1 MPFASNKG
9 CRLHYAVEGSGSP
22 LLLIPGLGGSTR
34 QVAQISALLA
44 PTHQVISVDPR
55 GAGLSDKPDIPYE
68 GELLCADM
76 LCILDELGVDSVD
89 VVGISFGGMIAQEM
103 ALRAPQRLRS
113 QLLVSSYRASDAWTD
128 RMWQVRLQLLH
139 ELGMAAHFQ
148 LALMFLF
155 SPHSFRADAATV
167 AKLEAAFTQSPPD
180 PVGYTRQLE
189 FCRDHDTT
197 TRLADVTVPTL
208 VITGADDILASPAQ
222 GRELA
227 DAIPGAHYLELPQAA
242 HLFMIS
248 APQSFAELIRQSL
261 NDLRH
266 SGNFK
271 PANSLAAFLSGPE
284 QQPQGSHSEGVTDHE

>member
-1 MPFASNKG
+1 MLT
-9 CRLHYAVEGSGSP
+9 RAVP
-22 LLLIPGLGGSTR
+22 
-34 QVAQISALLA
+34 A
-44 PTHQVISVDPR
+44 
-55 GAGLSDKPDIPYE
+55 SDKPDIPYD
-68 GELLCADM
+68 GEQLCADM

-180 PVGYTRQLE
+180 PVGYTRQQ
-189 FCRDHDTT
+189 
-197 TRLADVTVPTL
+197 
-208 VITGADDILASPAQ
+208 ILP
-222 GRELA
+222 R
-227 DAIPGAHYLELPQAA
+227 P
-242 HLFMIS
+242 
-248 APQSFAELIRQSL
+248 
-261 NDLRH
+261 
-266 SGNFK
+266 
-271 PANSLAAFLSGPE
+271 
-284 QQPQGSHSEGVTDHE
+284 